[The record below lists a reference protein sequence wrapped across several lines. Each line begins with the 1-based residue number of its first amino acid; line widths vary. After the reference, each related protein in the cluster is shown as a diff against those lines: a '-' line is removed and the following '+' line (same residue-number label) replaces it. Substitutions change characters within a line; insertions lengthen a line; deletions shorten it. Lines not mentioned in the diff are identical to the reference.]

1 MSHYG
6 HQISRQSQGDERVK
20 IFRNQFGHLTL
31 DQSEA
36 VEQVTQFR
44 DQTEMLAA
52 MDLKHPS
59 TGEDLYSKSP
69 AYRRGF
75 DGIMANTSAS
85 SVGVDLEPRQAIP
98 TDEEMLK
105 GMMEDA
111 ARQRFAQLVD
121 KAGGNDAIAK
131 LELARAMINPTE
143 AQHNEFSLI
152 QTQTDLASTRPMEQY
167 LKSRKEQ
174 GLGPQVD
181 YIQVWDD
188 HNEDYE
194 QKKTQEALDFL
205 TQEEDIAL
213 REYES

>member
-1 MSHYG
+1 MSYYG
-6 HQISRQSQGDERVK
+6 HQITRQQQDDARVR
-20 IFRNQFGHLTL
+20 IFRDQNGYLTL
-31 DQSEA
+31 NQADA

-44 DQTEMLAA
+44 NQDEMLAA
-52 MDLKHPS
+52 MSLTHPS

-75 DGIMANTSAS
+75 DAIIANTPAS
-85 SVGVDLEPRQAIP
+85 TVGVELESRQAIP

-105 GMMEDA
+105 GLMEDA
-111 ARQRFAQLVD
+111 ARQRYAQLVE
-121 KAGGNDAIAK
+121 KAGGGDAIAK
-131 LELARAMINPTE
+131 LELARAMLNPTE
-143 AQHNEFSLI
+143 EQHGEFSLI
-152 QTQTDLASTRPMEQY
+152 QSQTDLASTRPMEQY

-181 YIQVWDD
+181 HIQVWDD
-188 HNEDYE
+188 HNEAYE
-194 QKKTQEALDFL
+194 QKKQQEALDFL